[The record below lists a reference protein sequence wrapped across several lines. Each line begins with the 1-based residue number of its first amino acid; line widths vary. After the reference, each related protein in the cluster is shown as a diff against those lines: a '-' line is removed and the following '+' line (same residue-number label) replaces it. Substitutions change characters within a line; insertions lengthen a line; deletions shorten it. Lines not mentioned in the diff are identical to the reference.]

1 MSNVA
6 AHFQRKNKM
15 FIYLSK
21 YTNEESQESGKY
33 LKNDA
38 TETYLEP
45 CKMSIME
52 CFFNVDLEEDIPT

>member
-1 MSNVA
+1 
-6 AHFQRKNKM
+6 M

-45 CKMSIME
+45 CKISIME
-52 CFFNVDLEEDIPT
+52 CFFNVDLEKDIPT